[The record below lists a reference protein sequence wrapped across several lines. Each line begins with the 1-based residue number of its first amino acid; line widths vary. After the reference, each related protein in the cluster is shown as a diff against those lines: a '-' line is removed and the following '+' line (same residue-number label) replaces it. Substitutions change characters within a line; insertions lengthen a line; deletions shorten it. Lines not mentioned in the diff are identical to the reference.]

1 MVVDYFGRGVFN
13 KVILI
18 FLVNFCYNYL
28 WVVLNIFFY
37 KEYINF
43 VFLLI
48 NNSILECLFFFFL
61 GDFDY
66 GFIC

>member
-48 NNSILECLFFFFL
+48 NSILECLFFFFL

>member
-28 WVVLNIFFY
+28 WVVLDIFFY

-43 VFLLI
+43 VFLLM
-48 NNSILECLFFFFL
+48 NNILECLFFFFL